1 MGSVAPIFYFALWCA
16 GLVIVGNLF
25 AYNLPGGL
33 FLLIAPAFYRHHL
46 RLSWWDAFKW
56 QFTGPKIGHF
66 LLLWLLLA
74 PIQWLPSLIR
84 EARGDGWTAG
94 RIVVAAA
101 IAAGSVLAIYSAWR
115 FWLMTRKSIFDLI
128 PREQRAEFRQFL
140 AEQSQAPSLGGE
152 LLDLSDKTPEAVI
165 AAIKQEV
172 IGQDAIVE
180 DVVRF
185 TFRRAR
191 LARPGKPVGV
201 AMFVGA
207 TGAGKTELAKA
218 LANTLAEG
226 RLIRVDCN
234 EMTDPFS
241 VTKLIGSAPGLI
253 GSDRGGWLCREIG
266 TKGTGVILFDEI
278 EKAHPDVFKLIMGLL
293 DEGRLTE
300 QSTGNTYR
308 ATGFLIV
315 LTSNAEHEQIAEI
328 VRTISDP
335 ADRAGKVKDV
345 LRSVFKP
352 EQLARVDEIYAFGEL
367 EPQHIAEIIGKFLF
381 GFAQQVGVELVEV
394 DGRMLLN
401 MLSQREKLKK
411 YGVREVIRLV
421 EKAVIDGMLEARASG
436 AKFVRIVVSDNHVHV
451 LPAAAGSQAGFAGA

>member
-1 MGSVAPIFYFALWCA
+1 MAHIFGFL
-16 GLVIVGNLF
+16 IVWAVFWILF
-25 AYNLPGGL
+25 FLNVPGGL
-33 FLLIAPAFYRHHL
+33 FLLYAPHTYRK
-46 RLSWWDAFKW
+46 RLGMTWRQSYDWMIS
-56 QFTGPKIGHF
+56 GPKMGHF
-66 LLLWLLLA
+66 FAIWLALA
-74 PIQWLPSLIR
+74 PIQWLPSMISW
-84 EARGDGWTAG
+84 ARGDHWTFGGVLLALLL
-94 RIVVAAA
+94 
-101 IAAGSVLAIYSAWR
+101 AAGSALSIYFAWR
-115 FWLMTRKSIFDLI
+115 HWEMTRKSIFDLI
-128 PREQRAEFRQFL
+128 PQHQQAEVRQFIE
-140 AEQSQAPSLGGE
+140 EQSQAPSLGGE
-152 LLDLSDKTPEAVI
+152 LLDLSNKTPEAVI

-172 IGQDAIVE
+172 IGQDRIVE

-185 TFRRAR
+185 AFRRAA
-191 LARPGKPVGV
+191 LARPNKPVGV

-241 VTKLIGSAPGLI
+241 ATKLIGAAPGYI
-253 GSDRGGWLCREIG
+253 GSERGGWLCREIG

-300 QSTGNTYR
+300 QSTGHTYR

-315 LTSNAEHEQIAEI
+315 MTSNAEHEQIAEI
-328 VRTISDP
+328 VKTIPDP

-352 EQLARVDEIYAFGEL
+352 EQLARMDEIYAFGEL

-401 MLSQREKLKK
+401 MLTQREKLKK

-436 AKFVRIVVSDNHVHV
+436 AKFVRIVVTNNNVHV
-451 LPAAAGSQAGFAGA
+451 LPAAAAGQAGFAGS